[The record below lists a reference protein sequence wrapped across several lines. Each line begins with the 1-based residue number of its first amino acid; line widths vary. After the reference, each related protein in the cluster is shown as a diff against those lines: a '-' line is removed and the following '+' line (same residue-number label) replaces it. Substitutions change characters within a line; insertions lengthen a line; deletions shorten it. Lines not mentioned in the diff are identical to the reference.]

1 MKLLFCPVCQDV
13 KKLLERRR
21 RVCICGESWGQYT
34 DDLNAV
40 LGGKALPLG
49 IDNMTFVDAYH
60 HIPEHG
66 QGARFQAFFIEKKC
80 PTVSYEEDS

>member
-1 MKLLFCPVCQDV
+1 MKLLFCPCCQDV
-13 KKLLERRR
+13 KKLLERKR

-49 IDNMTFVDAYH
+49 IDNNSFIDAYH
-60 HIPEHG
+60 FTPDDGRGSVFE
-66 QGARFQAFFIEKKC
+66 AFFIEKNC
-80 PTVSYEEDS
+80 PTVSYEEDE